1 MKAQRATAAAM
12 SAVLLVSGCATSS
25 KDIVGAYV
33 SPTQYQSYDCG
44 QLTEEANRI
53 RIRVSQLG
61 GRLDE
66 AASND
71 KAIVGVGLV
80 LFWPALFFLGGTKQQ
95 EAEYARLRGE
105 YDALEQAAI
114 QKRCTSAPGTASA
127 AAAATPA
134 TTATGTSSDAPA
146 SAEAAATSRSSG
158 ATAESPIARLPV
170 TTGRLDI
177 ATGPGRLTDGILST
191 GRITL
196 ELGASGWVLVER
208 NELPIS
214 IKPPLSS
221 SPRLTG
227 TTLRGVAAE
236 ISDSRLER
244 VVELTANQ
252 APVYGA
258 NDWSEEPCKL
268 PDLLWTETY
277 VRGFELPECIYVRKI
292 RDFDRLAGEGGLGA
306 ATAFAGRLGVKP
318 GSAYYEITYARYV
331 FSNFMRISV
340 YLPEARLQGDA
351 SAVAWAQRWAPAAKS
366 LAKGNGAV
374 PLPR

>member
-1 MKAQRATAAAM
+1 MKAQHATGAAM

-25 KDIVGAYV
+25 KDIVGTSV

-44 QLTEEANRI
+44 QRTEEAN

-61 GRLDE
+61 GRLDM
-66 AASND
+66 
-71 KAIVGVGLV
+71 
-80 LFWPALFFLGGTKQQ
+80 
-95 EAEYARLRGE
+95 
-105 YDALEQAAI
+105 
-114 QKRCTSAPGTASA
+114 
-127 AAAATPA
+127 
-134 TTATGTSSDAPA
+134 
-146 SAEAAATSRSSG
+146 
-158 ATAESPIARLPV
+158 
-170 TTGRLDI
+170 
-177 ATGPGRLTDGILST
+177 ATGPGRITDEILST

-214 IKPPLSS
+214 VKPPLSS

-252 APVYGA
+252 APIHGA

-292 RDFDRLAGEGGLGA
+292 RDFERLAAEGGLGA
-306 ATAFAGRLGVKP
+306 ATAFAARIGVKP
-318 GSAYYEITYARYV
+318 GSAYYEVTYARYV
-331 FSNFMRISV
+331 FSNFMRLSV

-351 SAVAWAQRWAPAAKS
+351 SAIAWAQRWAPAAKS
-366 LAKGNGAV
+366 LANGNGAV

>member
-1 MKAQRATAAAM
+1 M

-25 KDIVGAYV
+25 KDIVGTSV

-44 QLTEEANRI
+44 QRTEEAN

-61 GRLDE
+61 GRLDM
-66 AASND
+66 
-71 KAIVGVGLV
+71 
-80 LFWPALFFLGGTKQQ
+80 
-95 EAEYARLRGE
+95 
-105 YDALEQAAI
+105 
-114 QKRCTSAPGTASA
+114 
-127 AAAATPA
+127 
-134 TTATGTSSDAPA
+134 
-146 SAEAAATSRSSG
+146 
-158 ATAESPIARLPV
+158 
-170 TTGRLDI
+170 
-177 ATGPGRLTDGILST
+177 ATGPGRITDEILST

-214 IKPPLSS
+214 VKPPLSS

-252 APVYGA
+252 APIHGA

-292 RDFDRLAGEGGLGA
+292 RDFERLAAEGGLGA
-306 ATAFAGRLGVKP
+306 ATAFAARIGVKP
-318 GSAYYEITYARYV
+318 GSAYYEVTYARYV
-331 FSNFMRISV
+331 FSNFMRLSV

-351 SAVAWAQRWAPAAKS
+351 SAIAWAQRWAPAAKS
-366 LAKGNGAV
+366 LANGNGAV